1 MSSPLQVTAKSA
13 ATSASISTDQA
24 VAKQTPPSPLPADDI
39 DIWVA
44 AQRGDLTRIQH
55 LLDTG
60 LASATSSDSQG
71 ITPLHWAAINDHL
84 LVCKLLLQNGAD
96 PNARGGDLSATP
108 LHWAARQ
115 GLVCTVHL
123 LLRHGADPA
132 LLDSQGFNTLHLATH
147 SSHIM
152 LLIYLLH
159 TSPTLPID
167 STDPQGHTALMWAAY
182 QGDELSVSLLV
193 RWGADVR
200 RQDGSGL
207 TALHWAV
214 VKGNQRCMKLILEAG
229 ADVNARQQDG
239 KTPAK
244 MAIEMRCEEY
254 YEDALKEAGRRPD
267 GTIKHKPF
275 SEKVTN
281 RIIMAIPF
289 PTIYLTLQSF
299 AIYPIY
305 IAIWLFVAFFVA
317 GHQFIMRFL
326 LRADPTKE
334 GYHRTPYLAGIFSGT
349 ALLVIISWL
358 TTVAPA
364 TFATNP
370 YLNFG
375 FLTTTLVSI
384 STFLRALLSDPGF
397 IPRPTSK
404 SSQRA
409 VIEELVEIGSFDGRS
424 FCGVCFVRRPLRSKH
439 CKLCN
444 RCVARHDHHCPWV
457 ANCVGVKT
465 HRAFLV
471 YIITLELSILFFIG
485 LVLAYIRDLIP
496 YTAEPCLFLPEA
508 LCAPLR
514 RDPYTALLGVMSCA
528 HLVWLTML
536 CFVQLMQ
543 VARAITTVES
553 FNLHKYGFMG
563 GAPAP
568 VGGSVVGKVVTALA
582 TGAVSEEGAQV
593 GPEGRNDVVDGCER
607 EGEGARPCGNER
619 ERRRRGPIVR
629 IPKSCVSVLKLL
641 GVDMFLATA
650 RDTAPRPS
658 SSAAPRNPF
667 SHGLRQNCADFW
679 WDGQGGFLGL
689 GVTGSSYREEGRDE
703 AWGMV
708 GGERVDLF
716 RMFDVPEPEMG
727 VRRGRGRRG
736 GGRRYERVNPE
747 DEV

>member
-1 MSSPLQVTAKSA
+1 
-13 ATSASISTDQA
+13 
-24 VAKQTPPSPLPADDI
+24 
-39 DIWVA
+39 
-44 AQRGDLTRIQH
+44 
-55 LLDTG
+55 
-60 LASATSSDSQG
+60 
-71 ITPLHWAAINDHL
+71 
-84 LVCKLLLQNGAD
+84 
-96 PNARGGDLSATP
+96 
-108 LHWAARQ
+108 
-115 GLVCTVHL
+115 
-123 LLRHGADPA
+123 DPA

-159 TSPTLPID
+159 TCPTLHID
-167 STDPQGHTALMWAAY
+167 SIDPQGHTALMWAAY

-200 RQDGSGL
+200 LQDKSGL

-214 VKGNQRCMKLILEAG
+214 VKGNQRCMKLILDAG
-229 ADVNARQQDG
+229 VDVNARQQDG
-239 KTPAK
+239 KTAAK
-244 MAIEMRCEEY
+244 MAIEMRCQEY

-275 SEKVTN
+275 GEKVTN
-281 RIIMAIPF
+281 RIVMAIPF
-289 PTIYLTLQSF
+289 PTIYLTLHSF

-370 YLNFG
+370 YLNFA
-375 FLTTTLVSI
+375 FLLTTLISI

-404 SSQRA
+404 STQRA
-409 VIEELVEIGSFDGRS
+409 VIEELVELESFDGRA

-465 HRAFLV
+465 HRAFLM
-471 YIITLELSILFFIG
+471 YIITLELSILLFIG
-485 LVLAYIRDLIP
+485 LVFAYIRDLIP
-496 YTAEPCLFLPEA
+496 YTSEPCLFLPEA
-508 LCAPLR
+508 LCAPLQ
-514 RDPYTALLGVMSCA
+514 RDPYTTLLGVMSCF
-528 HLVWLTML
+528 HLVWLSML

-563 GAPAP
+563 
-568 VGGSVVGKVVTALA
+568 
-582 TGAVSEEGAQV
+582 
-593 GPEGRNDVVDGCER
+593 
-607 EGEGARPCGNER
+607 
-619 ERRRRGPIVR
+619 
-629 IPKSCVSVLKLL
+629 
-641 GVDMFLATA
+641 
-650 RDTAPRPS
+650 
-658 SSAAPRNPF
+658 
-667 SHGLRQNCADFW
+667 
-679 WDGQGGFLGL
+679 
-689 GVTGSSYREEGRDE
+689 
-703 AWGMV
+703 
-708 GGERVDLF
+708 
-716 RMFDVPEPEMG
+716 
-727 VRRGRGRRG
+727 
-736 GGRRYERVNPE
+736 
-747 DEV
+747 